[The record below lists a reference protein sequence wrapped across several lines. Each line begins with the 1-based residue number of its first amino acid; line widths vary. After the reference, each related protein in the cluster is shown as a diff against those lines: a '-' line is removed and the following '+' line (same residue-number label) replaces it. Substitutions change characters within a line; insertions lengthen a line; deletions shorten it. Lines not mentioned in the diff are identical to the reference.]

1 MRIASIGEIVWD
13 LLPEGK
19 QLGGA
24 PVNFAFY
31 ASQFGAEACP
41 VTALGDDALGQEALD
56 TLERTGL
63 NLNLIQVNALPT
75 GRVLV
80 SLDDAGIPSYDI
92 VRNVAWDDIECT
104 GDALEFV
111 RGADAI
117 CWGSLA
123 QRSRRSRESLLSL
136 VDAAGKDCLK
146 VFDINIRQDFY
157 SKELVEESLR
167 RADVLKLNEDELPLL
182 QNLLGIPGEQEQA
195 IGELISRYSLTEL
208 VFTQGARCSSI
219 HDASGVLSWLPT
231 PKVRVADT
239 VGAGDSFTAAYIAS
253 RLGGKD
259 AAEAHRIAVK
269 VSAYV
274 CACNGAINPLPADLT
289 EN

>member
-13 LLPEGK
+13 ILPEGK

-31 ASQFGAEACP
+31 AAQFGAEACP

-56 TLERTGL
+56 TLGRTGL